1 MLFFDIKIKKFK
13 KRENSGKNKQK
24 HLNLQKY
31 EKKFKI
37 FKTKKTFVGICWE
50 FLDISWNFNEISIV
64 PTGKSIEWTVRIWKF
79 VDNFFICNG

>member
-1 MLFFDIKIKKFK
+1 MKLCAFERGHKMLFFDVKIKKFK

-37 FKTKKTFVGICWE
+37 FLFK
-50 FLDISWNFNEISIV
+50 WNL
-64 PTGKSIEWTVRIWKF
+64 
-79 VDNFFICNG
+79 